1 MSDIRP
7 QLDRLATALGEAGQ
21 PQATLSALGD
31 VLATAVGY
39 QLFTVLVYDRD
50 AGLIRRAYSNLP
62 ADYPVGGTK
71 PSTGSDWCR
80 QVLERGEIYVCHNR
94 DDIRTAFFDYELIW
108 SLGCESAVNLPVR
121 WNGSVIGSL
130 NLLHQ
135 SGWYDAADLRSLV
148 PIAQLAIPAIQIMQ
162 GA

>member
-1 MSDIRP
+1 MSDIKLKLE
-7 QLDRLATALGEAGQ
+7 LDRLAVALGEAGQ
-21 PQATLSALGD
+21 PQATLSVLGD

-39 QLFTVLVYDRD
+39 KLFTVLVYDRG
-50 AGLIRRAYSNLP
+50 A
-62 ADYPVGGTK
+62 GGTK
-71 PSTGSDWCR
+71 PVTGSDWSQ

-135 SGWYDAADLRSLV
+135 SGWYDSADLRSLV